1 MSSGWYSTIALAGG
15 LGCLALFCSTQTT
28 MVGSQAVEKTVE
40 SPPEAPGYASEAL
53 IMAAIATGKI
63 KTIQAPK
70 EMPPGVQLVKD
81 VEFGK
86 VGDRALKLDLYT
98 PVKLKKPV
106 PGLIF
111 IHGGAWKG
119 GNKDMYRPYAARYA
133 QRGYVVASIS
143 YRLSGE
149 APFPAAVED
158 AKCAVRW
165 MRANAN
171 AYKIDPNHIC
181 VLGGSAGGHL
191 AMMVG
196 YSAEQKE
203 LEGSG
208 GWPDVSS
215 KVQAVVNI
223 YGPCDLTVPGIR
235 DADSVRQFLGE
246 KKYDE
251 APKLY
256 KKASPL
262 LQLTKDDPPTL
273 ILHGTLDSLVPIS
286 QSDELAEHLKQ
297 AGVTYTYDRLEGWP
311 HVMDLAEVV
320 FNRCVFFIDKFLAE
334 NMPVPEPV
342 TPQSEEP
349 GNEPDTA
356 KFP

>member
-1 MSSGWYSTIALAGG
+1 MSLCWYSKVALASG
-15 LGCLALFCSTQTT
+15 LSCLVLLCSIQETA
-28 MVGSQAVEKTVE
+28 AVSPGKTGVE
-40 SPPEAPGYASEAL
+40 SPPEAPGYESEAR
-53 IMAAIATGKI
+53 IAAAIALGEI
-63 KTIQAPK
+63 KTIESPK
-70 EMPPGVQLVKD
+70 EMPPGVQLLKD

-86 VGDRALKLDLYT
+86 AGDRSLKLDLYA
-98 PVKLKKPV
+98 PVKRGKPA

-119 GNKDMYRPYAARYA
+119 GNKDMYRPYTVRYA

-143 YRLSGE
+143 YRLSKE

-165 MRANAN
+165 MRANADK
-171 AYKIDPNHIC
+171 YKVDPNHIC

-196 YSAEQKE
+196 YSSDQKE

-208 GWPDVSS
+208 GCPGVSS
-215 KVQAVVNI
+215 EVQAVVNI

-235 DADSVRQFLGE
+235 DADAVRQFLAG

-251 APKLY
+251 SPDVY
-256 KKASPL
+256 EKASPL
-262 LQLTKDDPPTL
+262 FHLTKDDPPTL
-273 ILHGTLDSLVPIS
+273 ILHGTLDSLVPIG
-286 QSDELAEHLKQ
+286 QSDKLAERLKQ
-297 AGVTYTYDRLEGWP
+297 VGVPCVYDRLEGWP

-320 FNRCVFFIDKFLAE
+320 FNRCVFFIDRFLAE
-334 NMPVPEPV
+334 HAPVPEPV
-342 TPQSEEP
+342 TP
-349 GNEPDTA
+349 
-356 KFP
+356 

>member
-1 MSSGWYSTIALAGG
+1 MSSGWYSAIALAGG
-15 LGCLALFCSTQTT
+15 LGCLALFCSPQTT
-28 MVGSQAVEKTVE
+28 IAVSQVQNTAEA
-40 SPPEAPGYASEAL
+40 PPEAPGYASEAL

-86 VGDRALKLDLYT
+86 AGDRPLLLDLYT
-98 PVKLKKPV
+98 PVKLKKPA

-143 YRLSGE
+143 YRLSRE

-171 AYKIDPNHIC
+171 AYKVDPNHIC
-181 VLGGSAGGHL
+181 VVGGSAGGHL

-196 YSAEQKE
+196 YSSEQKE

-223 YGPCDLTVPGIR
+223 YGPCDLTLPGIR
-235 DADSVRQFLGE
+235 DASSVQQFLGG
-246 KKYDE
+246 KTYDE
-251 APKLY
+251 SPELY
-256 KKASPL
+256 QKASPL

-286 QSDELAEHLKQ
+286 QSDKLAERLKQ
-297 AGVTYTYDRLEGWP
+297 VGVACTYDRLEGWP

-320 FNRCVFFIDKFLAE
+320 FNRCVFFIDRFLAE
-334 NMPVPEPV
+334 NMLVPEPV
-342 TPQSEEP
+342 AAE
-349 GNEPDTA
+349 
-356 KFP
+356 

>member
-1 MSSGWYSTIALAGG
+1 MSLRWYSTIALAGG
-15 LGCLALFCSTQTT
+15 LGCLALFGSAQAARA
-28 MVGSQAVEKTVE
+28 GSQAEKKVEA
-40 SPPEAPGYASEAL
+40 PPEAPGYASEAL

-81 VEFGK
+81 VEYGK
-86 VGDRALKLDLYT
+86 VGERPLLLDLYT
-98 PVKLKKPV
+98 PTKLKKPV

-133 QRGYVVASIS
+133 QRGYVVVSIS
-143 YRLSGE
+143 YRLSKE

-165 MRANAN
+165 MRANAGQ
-171 AYKIDPNHIC
+171 YKVDPNHIC

-196 YSAEQKE
+196 YSPEQKD

-208 GWPDVSS
+208 GWPGVSS
-215 KVQAVVNI
+215 KVQAVVDI
-223 YGPCDLTVPGIR
+223 YGPSDLTVPILR
-235 DADSVRQFLGE
+235 DAGSVRQFLGG
-246 KKYDE
+246 KTYDE
-251 APKLY
+251 AREVY
-256 KKASPL
+256 EKASPL

-286 QSDELAEHLKQ
+286 QSDRLAERLKQ
-297 AGVTYTYDRLEGWP
+297 VSVPCTYDRLEGWP

-320 FNRCVFFIDKFLAE
+320 FNRCVFFIDRFLAE
-334 NMPVPEPV
+334 NMPVPEAA
-342 TPQSEEP
+342 TQ
-349 GNEPDTA
+349 
-356 KFP
+356 

>member
-1 MSSGWYSTIALAGG
+1 MSPCWYVTMVLAGG
-15 LGCLALFCSTQTT
+15 LGCIVLACSPQTT
-28 MVGSQAVEKTVE
+28 MAGSQVEKKIE
-40 SPPEAPGYASEAL
+40 APPEAPGYASEAL
-53 IMAAIATGKI
+53 IVAAIATGQI
-63 KTIQAPK
+63 KTIQSPK

-86 VGDRALKLDLYT
+86 GGDRPLRLDLYT
-98 PVKLKKPV
+98 PVKLKRPA

-143 YRLSGE
+143 YRLSKE

-171 AYKIDPNHIC
+171 EHKVDPNHIC

-196 YSAEQKE
+196 YSSEQKE

-208 GWPDVSS
+208 GWPGVSS
-215 KVQAVVNI
+215 RVQAVVNI
-223 YGPCDLTVPGIR
+223 YGPCDLTLAGIR
-235 DADSVRQFLGE
+235 DADSVRQFLGG
-246 KKYDE
+246 KTYDE
-251 APKLY
+251 SPELY
-256 KKASPL
+256 QKASPL

-286 QSDELAEHLKQ
+286 QSDRLAERLKQ
-297 AGVTYTYDRLEGWP
+297 VGVPCTYDRLEGWP

-320 FNRCVFFIDKFLAE
+320 FNRCVFFIDRFLAE
-334 NMPVPEPV
+334 NMPVPEPA
-342 TPQSEEP
+342 
-349 GNEPDTA
+349 TA
-356 KFP
+356 E

>member
-1 MSSGWYSTIALAGG
+1 MESTR
-15 LGCLALFCSTQTT
+15 
-28 MVGSQAVEKTVE
+28 E
-40 SPPEAPGYASEAL
+40 SPPEAPGYASEIL
-53 IMAAIATGKI
+53 IMAAIATGRI
-63 KTIQAPK
+63 KTIESPK
-70 EMPPGVQLVKD
+70 EMLPGVQLLKD

-86 VGDRALKLDLYT
+86 GGGRSLTLDLYT
-98 PVKLKKPV
+98 PVTLEQPV

-143 YRLSGE
+143 YRLSSE

-165 MRANAN
+165 MRANAGK
-171 AYKIDPNHIC
+171 YRVDPNHIC

-196 YSAEQKE
+196 YSSQQKD
-203 LEGSG
+203 LEGAG
-208 GWPDVSS
+208 GHPGVSS

-235 DADSVRQFLGE
+235 DVDVVRQFLAD

-251 APKLY
+251 APELY
-256 KKASPL
+256 RKASPL
-262 LQLTKDDPPTL
+262 LHLSCDDPPTL

-286 QSDELAEHLKQ
+286 QSDELVKRLRQ
-297 AGVTYTYDRLEGWP
+297 VGVTHTYDRLEGWP
-311 HVMDLAEVV
+311 HVMDLAEIV

-334 NMPVPEPV
+334 HMPIPEPV
-342 TPQSEEP
+342 TAES
-349 GNEPDTA
+349 A
-356 KFP
+356 ARH

>member
-1 MSSGWYSTIALAGG
+1 
-15 LGCLALFCSTQTT
+15 
-28 MVGSQAVEKTVE
+28 
-40 SPPEAPGYASEAL
+40 
-53 IMAAIATGKI
+53 MAAIATGRI
-63 KTIQAPK
+63 KTIESPK
-70 EMPPGVQLVKD
+70 EMLPGVQLLKD

-86 VGDRALKLDLYT
+86 GGGRSLTLDLYT
-98 PVKLKKPV
+98 PVTLEQPV

-143 YRLSGE
+143 YRLSSE

-165 MRANAN
+165 MRANAGK
-171 AYKIDPNHIC
+171 YRVDPNHIC

-196 YSAEQKE
+196 YSSQQKD
-203 LEGSG
+203 LEGAG
-208 GWPDVSS
+208 GHPGVSS

-235 DADSVRQFLGE
+235 DVDVVRQFLAD

-251 APKLY
+251 APELY
-256 KKASPL
+256 RKASPL
-262 LQLTKDDPPTL
+262 LHLSCDDPPTL

-286 QSDELAEHLKQ
+286 QSDELVKRLRQ
-297 AGVTYTYDRLEGWP
+297 VGVTHTYDRLEGWP
-311 HVMDLAEVV
+311 HVMDLAEIV

-334 NMPVPEPV
+334 HMPIPEPV
-342 TPQSEEP
+342 TAES
-349 GNEPDTA
+349 A
-356 KFP
+356 ARH